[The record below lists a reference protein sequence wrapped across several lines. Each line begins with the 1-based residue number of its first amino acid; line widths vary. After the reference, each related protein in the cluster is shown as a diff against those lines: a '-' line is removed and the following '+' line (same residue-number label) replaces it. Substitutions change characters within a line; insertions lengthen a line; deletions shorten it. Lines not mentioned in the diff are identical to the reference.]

1 MYFNNEKKN
10 SFGSFSQAGK
20 ISTKQF
26 QMIVNK
32 DKILNNEKK
41 NNKLILNNFLKRNGY
56 NNIFLEEN
64 KKDRFLNS
72 NDDDDLNDSNLNI
85 LEDEINIFEI
95 ESKKLKPKKSN
106 KQKNFSAFH
115 RTNNNKYKYHDQH
128 MFDLKIINEKLNKE
142 KNNNNKKD
150 LFSVSIPSR
159 NFIWKKSPMPTEW
172 KNMPKREILYTKI
185 NDAKI
190 YLNQED
196 LLKNMAGK
204 SFVDMNKQTVRGDFF
219 GDDLRTYVQKKY
231 EENEFKR
238 SMSENFKDFNENK
251 FSRNKNFRPLSMTT
265 NFSSNNFNKNVEKEN
280 FIQNFDDDDSS
291 EQNDSY
297 NKFKEVYQK
306 QFKKNK
312 KNYIKLS
319 NVKSSKSMSSKS
331 SQISSNFSNKIKHSK
346 TSKNFFK
353 KNKKKNEIKAPN
365 FKTIISREYL
375 NKLED
380 KNKYLVPFF
389 LPNFNQ
395 VRERTIM
402 MVDYKDKKK
411 RAKTPNKYFKGIEPF
426 YFNNYN
432 KYFSKF
438 NNHQEIHSP
447 NFKKMVSRPIDNNP
461 LPSYMKKLFNRNAIY
476 SINEQSLKMN
486 NYSNGKFLQN
496 FTDFFPKKS
505 FNKII
510 NLNLLNSDF
519 FINKKIAEGIKNEDD
534 KKYNHDYLIKSMRFY
549 RKNYDDLIKESE
561 LNKFDNIT
569 LKTIKKE
576 SVLKQEEIECF
587 FKNYQQEI
595 NKKK

>member
-20 ISTKQF
+20 ISAKQF

-32 DKILNNEKK
+32 DKILNNSKK

-95 ESKKLKPKKSN
+95 ESKKLKKSTKKT
-106 KQKNFSAFH
+106 KKNFSAFH
-115 RTNNNKYKYHDQH
+115 RTNNNNYKYHDQH

-231 EENEFKR
+231 EEENDFKR
-238 SMSENFKDFNENK
+238 SMSEKLYENNK
-251 FSRNKNFRPLSMTT
+251 FSRNKKIIRPLSMTT
-265 NFSSNNFNKNVEKEN
+265 NFSSNNNNNNKEN
-280 FIQNFDDDDSS
+280 CLFNNENDDDDSS

-312 KNYIKLS
+312 KNYIKLN

-331 SQISSNFSNKIKHSK
+331 SQISNFSNKIQHSK

-353 KNKKKNEIKAPN
+353 KNKQKNEIKAPN

-375 NKLED
+375 NKLKD
-380 KNKYLVPFF
+380 KNKFLVPFF

-438 NNHQEIHSP
+438 NNHVEIHSP

-496 FTDFFPKKS
+496 STDFFPKKS

-510 NLNLLNSDF
+510 NLNLLNSDV
-519 FINKKIAEGIKNEDD
+519 FINKKIAEKIKNEND
-534 KKYNHDYLIKSMRFY
+534 KDYLIKSMRFY

>member
-1 MYFNNEKKN
+1 
-10 SFGSFSQAGK
+10 
-20 ISTKQF
+20 
-26 QMIVNK
+26 
-32 DKILNNEKK
+32 
-41 NNKLILNNFLKRNGY
+41 
-56 NNIFLEEN
+56 
-64 KKDRFLNS
+64 
-72 NDDDDLNDSNLNI
+72 
-85 LEDEINIFEI
+85 
-95 ESKKLKPKKSN
+95 
-106 KQKNFSAFH
+106 
-115 RTNNNKYKYHDQH
+115 
-128 MFDLKIINEKLNKE
+128 
-142 KNNNNKKD
+142 
-150 LFSVSIPSR
+150 
-159 NFIWKKSPMPTEW
+159 
-172 KNMPKREILYTKI
+172 
-185 NDAKI
+185 
-190 YLNQED
+190 
-196 LLKNMAGK
+196 
-204 SFVDMNKQTVRGDFF
+204 
-219 GDDLRTYVQKKY
+219 
-231 EENEFKR
+231 
-238 SMSENFKDFNENK
+238 
-251 FSRNKNFRPLSMTT
+251 
-265 NFSSNNFNKNVEKEN
+265 
-280 FIQNFDDDDSS
+280 
-291 EQNDSY
+291 
-297 NKFKEVYQK
+297 
-306 QFKKNK
+306 
-312 KNYIKLS
+312 
-319 NVKSSKSMSSKS
+319 MSSKS
-331 SQISSNFSNKIKHSK
+331 SQISNFSNKIQHSK

-353 KNKKKNEIKAPN
+353 KNKQKNEIKAPN

-375 NKLED
+375 NKLKD
-380 KNKYLVPFF
+380 KNKFLVPFF

-438 NNHQEIHSP
+438 NNHVEIHSP

-496 FTDFFPKKS
+496 STDFFPKKS

-510 NLNLLNSDF
+510 NLNLLNSDV
-519 FINKKIAEGIKNEDD
+519 FINKKIAEKIKNEND
-534 KKYNHDYLIKSMRFY
+534 KDYLIKSMRFY

>member
-20 ISTKQF
+20 ISAKQF

-32 DKILNNEKK
+32 DKILNNKKK

-95 ESKKLKPKKSN
+95 ESKKLKKSTKKT
-106 KQKNFSAFH
+106 KKNFSAFH
-115 RTNNNKYKYHDQH
+115 RTNNNNYKYHDQH

-231 EENEFKR
+231 EEENDFKR
-238 SMSENFKDFNENK
+238 SMSEKLYENNK
-251 FSRNKNFRPLSMTT
+251 FSRNKKIIRPLSMTT
-265 NFSSNNFNKNVEKEN
+265 NFSSNNNNNNKEN
-280 FIQNFDDDDSS
+280 CLFNNENDDDDSS

-312 KNYIKLS
+312 KNYIKLN

-331 SQISSNFSNKIKHSK
+331 SQISNFSNKIQHSK

-353 KNKKKNEIKAPN
+353 KNKQKNEIKAPN

-375 NKLED
+375 NKLKD
-380 KNKYLVPFF
+380 KNKFLVPFF

-438 NNHQEIHSP
+438 NNHVEIHSP

-496 FTDFFPKKS
+496 STDFFPKKS

-510 NLNLLNSDF
+510 NLNLLNSDV
-519 FINKKIAEGIKNEDD
+519 FINKKIAEKIKNEND
-534 KKYNHDYLIKSMRFY
+534 KDYLIKSMRFY

>member
-20 ISTKQF
+20 ISAKQF

-32 DKILNNEKK
+32 DKILNNNKK

-95 ESKKLKPKKSN
+95 ESKKLKKSTKKT
-106 KQKNFSAFH
+106 KKNFSAFH
-115 RTNNNKYKYHDQH
+115 RTNNNNYKYHDQH

-231 EENEFKR
+231 EEENDFKR
-238 SMSENFKDFNENK
+238 SMSEKLYENNK
-251 FSRNKNFRPLSMTT
+251 FSRNKKIIRPLSMTT
-265 NFSSNNFNKNVEKEN
+265 NFSSNNNNNNKEN
-280 FIQNFDDDDSS
+280 CLFNNENDDDDSS

-312 KNYIKLS
+312 KNYIKLN

-331 SQISSNFSNKIKHSK
+331 SQISNFSNKIQHSK

-353 KNKKKNEIKAPN
+353 KNKQKNEIKAPN

-375 NKLED
+375 NKLKD
-380 KNKYLVPFF
+380 KNKFLVPFF

-438 NNHQEIHSP
+438 NNHVEIHSP

-496 FTDFFPKKS
+496 STDFFPKKS

-510 NLNLLNSDF
+510 NLNLLNSDV
-519 FINKKIAEGIKNEDD
+519 FINKKIAEKIKNEND
-534 KKYNHDYLIKSMRFY
+534 KDYLIKSMRFY

>member
-1 MYFNNEKKN
+1 
-10 SFGSFSQAGK
+10 
-20 ISTKQF
+20 
-26 QMIVNK
+26 
-32 DKILNNEKK
+32 
-41 NNKLILNNFLKRNGY
+41 
-56 NNIFLEEN
+56 
-64 KKDRFLNS
+64 
-72 NDDDDLNDSNLNI
+72 
-85 LEDEINIFEI
+85 
-95 ESKKLKPKKSN
+95 
-106 KQKNFSAFH
+106 
-115 RTNNNKYKYHDQH
+115 

-251 FSRNKNFRPLSMTT
+251 FSRNKIFHPLSMTT

-346 TSKNFFK
+346 TSKNFKCFK
-353 KNKKKNEIKAPN
+353 NSTFKNIK
-365 FKTIISREYL
+365 
-375 NKLED
+375 
-380 KNKYLVPFF
+380 
-389 LPNFNQ
+389 
-395 VRERTIM
+395 
-402 MVDYKDKKK
+402 
-411 RAKTPNKYFKGIEPF
+411 
-426 YFNNYN
+426 
-432 KYFSKF
+432 
-438 NNHQEIHSP
+438 
-447 NFKKMVSRPIDNNP
+447 
-461 LPSYMKKLFNRNAIY
+461 
-476 SINEQSLKMN
+476 
-486 NYSNGKFLQN
+486 KFLQ
-496 FTDFFPKKS
+496 KK
-505 FNKII
+505 
-510 NLNLLNSDF
+510 
-519 FINKKIAEGIKNEDD
+519 
-534 KKYNHDYLIKSMRFY
+534 
-549 RKNYDDLIKESE
+549 
-561 LNKFDNIT
+561 
-569 LKTIKKE
+569 
-576 SVLKQEEIECF
+576 Q
-587 FKNYQQEI
+587 
-595 NKKK
+595 KKK

>member
-20 ISTKQF
+20 ISAKQF

-32 DKILNNEKK
+32 DKILNNNKK

-95 ESKKLKPKKSN
+95 ESKKLKKSTKKT
-106 KQKNFSAFH
+106 KKNFSAFH
-115 RTNNNKYKYHDQH
+115 RTNNNNYKYHDQH

-231 EENEFKR
+231 EEENDFKR
-238 SMSENFKDFNENK
+238 SMSEKLYENNK
-251 FSRNKNFRPLSMTT
+251 FSRNKKIIRPLSMTT
-265 NFSSNNFNKNVEKEN
+265 NFSSNNNNNKEN
-280 FIQNFDDDDSS
+280 CLFNNENDDDDSS

-312 KNYIKLS
+312 KNYIKLN

-331 SQISSNFSNKIKHSK
+331 SQISNFSNKIQHSK

-353 KNKKKNEIKAPN
+353 KNKQKNEIKAPN

-375 NKLED
+375 NKLKD
-380 KNKYLVPFF
+380 KNKFLVPFF

-438 NNHQEIHSP
+438 NNHVEIHSP

-496 FTDFFPKKS
+496 STDFFPKKS

-510 NLNLLNSDF
+510 NLNLLNSDV
-519 FINKKIAEGIKNEDD
+519 FINKKIAEKIKNEND
-534 KKYNHDYLIKSMRFY
+534 KDYLIKSMRFY

>member
-20 ISTKQF
+20 ISAKQF

-32 DKILNNEKK
+32 DKILNNNKK

-95 ESKKLKPKKSN
+95 ESKKLKKSTKKT
-106 KQKNFSAFH
+106 KKKFFSAFH
-115 RTNNNKYKYHDQH
+115 RTNNNNYKYHDQH

-231 EENEFKR
+231 EEENDFKR
-238 SMSENFKDFNENK
+238 SMSEKLYENNK
-251 FSRNKNFRPLSMTT
+251 FSRNKKIIRPLSMTT
-265 NFSSNNFNKNVEKEN
+265 NFSSNNNNNNKEN
-280 FIQNFDDDDSS
+280 CLFNNENDDDDSS

-312 KNYIKLS
+312 KNYIKLN

-331 SQISSNFSNKIKHSK
+331 SQISNFSNKIQHSK

-353 KNKKKNEIKAPN
+353 KNKQKNEIKAPN

-375 NKLED
+375 NKLKD
-380 KNKYLVPFF
+380 KNKFLVPFF

-438 NNHQEIHSP
+438 NNHVEIHSP

-496 FTDFFPKKS
+496 STDFFPKKS

-510 NLNLLNSDF
+510 NLNLLNSDV
-519 FINKKIAEGIKNEDD
+519 FINKKIAEKIKNEND
-534 KKYNHDYLIKSMRFY
+534 KDYLIKSMRFY